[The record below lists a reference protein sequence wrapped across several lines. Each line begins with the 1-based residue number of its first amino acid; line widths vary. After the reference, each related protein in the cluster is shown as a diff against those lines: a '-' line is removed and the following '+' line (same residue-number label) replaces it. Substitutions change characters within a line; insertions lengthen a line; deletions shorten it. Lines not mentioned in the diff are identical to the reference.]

1 MKDHIESS
9 PRQGLLPAG
18 ESQRACHAALTTFH
32 ERTVRRHSRSPSQ
45 GQIRDKEKAP
55 WGQNAED
62 ITKSFSQIRCQRK
75 HTLRQAGVKGAVTE
89 RQRQDVPAHERCLS
103 VFLPGAGCAPRAKG
117 PGCQSTPQARYPCS
131 ATQAAVAPGPQPQ
144 SRTLAPSGSPA
155 LRMRSSPYAVSF
167 RPPGR
172 SVSPE
177 ASRKA
182 FEPYRGRLIYP
193 PEGPQPRPSCRLP
206 VPQAPESC
214 HILDSGEA

>member
-1 MKDHIESS
+1 MKGPSGGTAVPLRRVRSVTRKRPPGARTRKISRRAFPRSAVSESTHSARQASKAPSQNGRDRMSPHTSVASAFSS
-9 PRQGLLPAG
+9 P
-18 ESQRACHAALTTFH
+18 
-32 ERTVRRHSRSPSQ
+32 
-45 GQIRDKEKAP
+45 
-55 WGQNAED
+55 
-62 ITKSFSQIRCQRK
+62 
-75 HTLRQAGVKGAVTE
+75 
-89 RQRQDVPAHERCLS
+89 VPAA
-103 VFLPGAGCAPRAKG
+103 PPRAKG
-117 PGCQSTPQARYPCS
+117 PGCQSTPQARSPCS